1 MGGPAVHGVVGG
13 LFVLAGLAG
22 FLVAPDDEY
31 PVVRTG
37 RDCQRSQQAHRKG
50 GKSDS
55 PAMPQNRYDSA
66 RSRQFDPHRDQQE
79 NHGDYRPVDEQQ
91 HNKDHGDRNH
101 GDPGHGSIATVV
113 HIRGE
118 CGWSGHIGL
127 YARRRGRAF
136 DDAAYCL
143 DGFVGQRRALVAGK

>member
-1 MGGPAVHGVVGG
+1 MVNPEPRITGGPAVHGVVGG

-66 RSRQFDPHRDQQE
+66 RSRQFDPTVISR
-79 NHGDYRPVDEQQ
+79 RTTVII
-91 HNKDHGDRNH
+91 DR
-101 GDPGHGSIATVV
+101 
-113 HIRGE
+113 
-118 CGWSGHIGL
+118 
-127 YARRRGRAF
+127 
-136 DDAAYCL
+136 
-143 DGFVGQRRALVAGK
+143 